1 MNAGTSARIRKGER
15 GAAVVEFAV
24 VLPILL
30 TFLFGIMEFGRIMMV
45 NHSLNNA
52 ARIGARIAVLPG
64 ASNASVLNAIN
75 AELSGCGLSL
85 DGYEFVPADVST
97 ASRDD
102 PITVSVRIN
111 YESIGLVT
119 GFFPIFN
126 GKQFEGT
133 VVMRK
138 EGFT

>member
-1 MNAGTSARIRKGER
+1 MRGIMNTHFRSKER

-30 TFLFGIMEFGRIMMV
+30 AFLFGIIEFGRVMSV
-45 NHSLNNA
+45 CHTLNNA
-52 ARIGARIAVLPG
+52 ARAGARIAALPG
-64 ASNASVLNAIN
+64 ADNSSVTNAIN
-75 AELSGCGLSL
+75 AELSGCGLTADSL
-85 DGYEFVPADVST
+85 VFDPVDIST
-97 ASRDD
+97 ADRDD
-102 PITVSVRIN
+102 PITVTVRVN

-119 GFFPIFN
+119 GYFPMFN
-126 GKQFEGT
+126 GKQLVGT